1 MMSSYS
7 LQLNVRHLQIV
18 RPIIST
24 IVILGLLVA
33 SPLSVAQQEALVK
46 PVSSVKSVSSNKPVS
61 SVKQGSLVEQEAPTV
76 NEGATP
82 RLVSI
87 DWTHTETLLALG
99 VVPVAVAQ
107 IADYNSWVKSPE
119 IPPTVADVGLRTQP
133 NLERIHELKP
143 DKILLSPM
151 FSTLETQLSK
161 IAPVTTIGLYRSGDV
176 DWSALETVTRK
187 LAEVSEK
194 QPQAEVLIQKAN
206 AEMDRLGSQLP
217 NNAPAMLM
225 VQFMDTNHVRVF
237 GDNSLYKASVNKIG
251 LESAWKGQTNA
262 WGYSL
267 VGVDQ
272 LIGVKGQI
280 VIISP
285 MPAGTEEHLK
295 TNQFWQYIVK
305 ESGYPALQVPAVW
318 SFGAIPSAT
327 RFAKFIA
334 SELNG
339 GSTL

>member
-1 MMSSYS
+1 MMFSRYLQPSFGRMNIRHSVISSLVCAS
-7 LQLNVRHLQIV
+7 LLAVTPV
-18 RPIIST
+18 
-24 IVILGLLVA
+24 
-33 SPLSVAQQEALVK
+33 SVAENGTFD
-46 PVSSVKSVSSNKPVS
+46 VSADPS
-61 SVKQGSLVEQEAPTV
+61 
-76 NEGATP
+76 P

-99 VVPVAVAQ
+99 VTPVAVAQ
-107 IADYNSWVKSPE
+107 IPDYNSWVKSPE
-119 IPPTVADVGLRTQP
+119 IPQTVADVGLRTQP

-176 DWSALETVTRK
+176 DWSALERVTRQ

-194 QPQAEVLIQKAN
+194 EPQAETLIAQAN
-206 AEMDRLGSQLP
+206 AEMGRLRAQLP

-237 GDNSLYKASVNKIG
+237 GNNSLYKASVNKIG

-267 VGVDQ
+267 VGIDQ
-272 LIGVKGQI
+272 LIGVDGQI

-285 MPAGTEEHLK
+285 MPAGTEDSLK
-295 TNQFWQYIVK
+295 QNQFWQYIVK
-305 ESGYPALQVPAVW
+305 ESGHPALQVPAVW
-318 SFGAIPSAT
+318 SFGSIPSAT
-327 RFAKFIA
+327 RFSRFIV
-334 SELNG
+334 SELNQG
-339 GSTL
+339 GVQ

>member
-1 MMSSYS
+1 MMFSRYLQPSFRRMNIRHSVISSLVCAS
-7 LQLNVRHLQIV
+7 LLA
-18 RPIIST
+18 
-24 IVILGLLVA
+24 VI
-33 SPLSVAQQEALVK
+33 
-46 PVSSVKSVSSNKPVS
+46 PVSATEKDMLDVSA
-61 SVKQGSLVEQEAPTV
+61 APS
-76 NEGATP
+76 P

-99 VVPVAVAQ
+99 VTPVAVAQ
-107 IADYNSWVKSPE
+107 IPDYNSWVKSPE
-119 IPPTVADVGLRTQP
+119 IPQTVADVGLRTQP

-176 DWSALETVTRK
+176 DWSALERVTRQ

-194 QPQAEVLIQKAN
+194 EPQAETLIAQAN
-206 AEMDRLGSQLP
+206 AEMGRLGTQLP

-237 GDNSLYKASVNKIG
+237 GNNSLYKASVNKIG

-267 VGVDQ
+267 VGIDQ
-272 LIGVKGQI
+272 LIGVDGQI

-285 MPAGTEEHLK
+285 MPAGTEESLK
-295 TNQFWQYIVK
+295 QNQFWQYIVK

-318 SFGAIPSAT
+318 SFGSIPSAT
-327 RFAKFIA
+327 RFARFVV
-334 SELNG
+334 SELNQG
-339 GSTL
+339 GVL

>member
-1 MMSSYS
+1 MMLKQSFQSIFHRSHVTRNLISRVVISS
-7 LQLNVRHLQIV
+7 V
-18 RPIIST
+18 
-24 IVILGLLVA
+24 LVF
-33 SPLSVAQQEALVK
+33 SPLALANQDT
-46 PVSSVKSVSSNKPVS
+46 SELND
-61 SVKQGSLVEQEAPTV
+61 GDR
-76 NEGATP
+76 P

-99 VVPVAVAQ
+99 VTPIAVAQ
-107 IADYNSWVKSPE
+107 IPDYNSWVKSPQ

-206 AEMDRLGSQLP
+206 TEMDRLGSLLP
-217 NNAPAMLM
+217 NSAPAMLM

-251 LESAWKGQTNA
+251 LESAWTGQTNA

-285 MPAGTEEHLK
+285 MPAGTEESLK
-295 TNQFWQYIVK
+295 ANQFWQYIVK

-327 RFAKFIA
+327 RFARFIV
-334 SELNG
+334 SELNQG
-339 GSTL
+339 DVL

>member
-1 MMSSYS
+1 MMFSRY
-7 LQLNVRHLQIV
+7 LQPSFGRMNIKH
-18 RPIIST
+18 
-24 IVILGLLVA
+24 
-33 SPLSVAQQEALVK
+33 SV
-46 PVSSVKSVSSNKPVS
+46 VSSLVCASLLAVIPVYATQKDMLDVSA
-61 SVKQGSLVEQEAPTV
+61 APS
-76 NEGATP
+76 P

-99 VVPVAVAQ
+99 VTPVAVAQ
-107 IADYNSWVKSPE
+107 TLDYNSWVKSPE
-119 IPPTVADVGLRTQP
+119 IPQTVADVGLRTQP

-176 DWSALETVTRK
+176 DWSALERVTRQ

-194 QPQAEVLIQKAN
+194 EPQAEALIEQAN
-206 AEMDRLGSQLP
+206 AEMDRLSTKLP
-217 NNAPAMLM
+217 DNAPPMLM

-237 GDNSLYKASVNKIG
+237 GNNSLYKASVNKIG
-251 LESAWKGQTNA
+251 LESAWKRQTNA

-267 VGVDQ
+267 VGLDQ
-272 LIGVKGQI
+272 LIGVDGQI

-285 MPAGTEEHLK
+285 MPAGTEESLK
-295 TNQFWQYIVK
+295 QNQFWQYIVK

-318 SFGAIPSAT
+318 SFGSIPSAT
-327 RFAKFIA
+327 RFARFIV
-334 SELNG
+334 SELNQG
-339 GSTL
+339 VVQ

>member
-1 MMSSYS
+1 MMFKQSFQSILYRSHVTRTLISSVVISS
-7 LQLNVRHLQIV
+7 LLAV
-18 RPIIST
+18 T
-24 IVILGLLVA
+24 
-33 SPLSVAQQEALVK
+33 
-46 PVSSVKSVSSNKPVS
+46 PVSAAQKDMLDVSADPS
-61 SVKQGSLVEQEAPTV
+61 
-76 NEGATP
+76 P

-99 VVPVAVAQ
+99 VKPVAVAQ
-107 IADYNSWVKSPE
+107 IPDYNSWVRSPQ

-194 QPQAEVLIQKAN
+194 QSQAEVLIKGAN

-217 NNAPAMLM
+217 KNAPAMLM

-285 MPAGTEEHLK
+285 MPAGTEESLK
-295 TNQFWQYIVK
+295 ANQFWQYIVK

-327 RFAKFIA
+327 RFARFIV
-334 SELNG
+334 SELNQG
-339 GSTL
+339 DLL

>member
-1 MMSSYS
+1 MMFNRYLKRNLCCSGTSRLLISSITLSS
-7 LQLNVRHLQIV
+7 LLAV
-18 RPIIST
+18 
-24 IVILGLLVA
+24 
-33 SPLSVAQQEALVK
+33 SPLSLANQISPANQETA
-46 PVSSVKSVSSNKPVS
+46 
-61 SVKQGSLVEQEAPTV
+61 
-76 NEGATP
+76 ATSESAEP

-99 VVPVAVAQ
+99 VTPVAVAQ
-107 IADYNSWVKSPE
+107 IPDYNSWVKSPE
-119 IPPTVADVGLRTQP
+119 IPQAVADVGLRTQP

-151 FSTLETQLSK
+151 FSTLEAQLSK

-176 DWSALETVTRK
+176 DWSALEVATRK

-194 QPQAEVLIQKAN
+194 ESQAEDLIREAN
-206 AEMDRLGSQLP
+206 DEMELLGSQLP
-217 NNAPAMLM
+217 SDAPAMLM

-237 GDNSLYKASVNKIG
+237 GDNSLYKASINKIG
-251 LESAWKGQTNA
+251 LRSAWKGQTNA

-267 VGVDQ
+267 VGIDQ
-272 LIGVKGQI
+272 LIGVDGQI

-285 MPAGTEEHLK
+285 MPAGTEESLK

-305 ESGYPALQVPAVW
+305 ESGYSALQVPAVW

-327 RFAKFIA
+327 RFARFIV
-334 SELNG
+334 SELNQG
-339 GSTL
+339 DAL

>member
-1 MMSSYS
+1 MMFKQPFQSRLQRSYVTRTLISS
-7 LQLNVRHLQIV
+7 VV
-18 RPIIST
+18 ISS
-24 IVILGLLVA
+24 LLVF
-33 SPLSVAQQEALVK
+33 SPLLLA
-46 PVSSVKSVSSNKPVS
+46 
-61 SVKQGSLVEQEAPTV
+61 KQDMPEMNDDDQ
-76 NEGATP
+76 P

-99 VVPVAVAQ
+99 VTPVAVAQ
-107 IADYNSWVKSPE
+107 IPDYNSWVKSPE
-119 IPPTVADVGLRTQP
+119 IPQAVADVGLRTQP

-151 FSTLETQLSK
+151 FSTLEAQLSK

-176 DWSALETVTRK
+176 DWFALEVATRK

-194 QPQAEVLIQKAN
+194 ESQAEDLIREAN
-206 AEMDRLGSQLP
+206 DEMELLGSQLP
-217 NNAPAMLM
+217 DNAPAMLM

-237 GDNSLYKASVNKIG
+237 GDNSLYKASINKIG

-267 VGVDQ
+267 VGIDQ
-272 LIGVKGQI
+272 LIGVDGQI

-285 MPAGTEEHLK
+285 MPAGTEERLK

-305 ESGYPALQVPAVW
+305 ESGYSELQVPAVW

-327 RFAKFIA
+327 RFARFIV
-334 SELNG
+334 SELNQG
-339 GSTL
+339 DVL

>member
-1 MMSSYS
+1 MMLKHSFQSILQRSHVIRTLISSVVISSVAISS
-7 LQLNVRHLQIV
+7 LL
-18 RPIIST
+18 
-24 IVILGLLVA
+24 A
-33 SPLSVAQQEALVK
+33 FSPLSLA
-46 PVSSVKSVSSNKPVS
+46 
-61 SVKQGSLVEQEAPTV
+61 KQGTTELNDSDR
-76 NEGATP
+76 P
-82 RLVSI
+82 RLVAI

-99 VVPVAVAQ
+99 VTPVAVAQ
-107 IADYNSWVKSPE
+107 IPDYNSWVKSPK

-151 FSTLETQLSK
+151 FSTLESRLSK
-161 IAPVTTIGLYRSGDV
+161 IVPVTTIGLYRSGDV

-187 LAEVSEK
+187 LAEISEK

-206 AEMDRLGSQLP
+206 TEMDRLGSQLP

-285 MPAGTEEHLK
+285 MPAGTEESLK
-295 TNQFWQYIVK
+295 ANQFWQYIVK

-327 RFAKFIA
+327 RFARFIV
-334 SELNG
+334 SELNQG
-339 GSTL
+339 HVL

>member
-1 MMSSYS
+1 MSIKHSVISS
-7 LQLNVRHLQIV
+7 LVCA
-18 RPIIST
+18 S
-24 IVILGLLVA
+24 LLAVT
-33 SPLSVAQQEALVK
+33 PVSVAENGTFG
-46 PVSSVKSVSSNKPVS
+46 VSADPS
-61 SVKQGSLVEQEAPTV
+61 
-76 NEGATP
+76 P

-99 VVPVAVAQ
+99 VKPVAVAQ
-107 IADYNSWVKSPE
+107 IPDYNSWVKSPE
-119 IPPTVADVGLRTQP
+119 IPQTVADVGLRTQP
-133 NLERIHELKP
+133 NLERIHELNP

-176 DWSALETVTRK
+176 DWSALERVTRQ
-187 LAEVSEK
+187 LAEISEK
-194 QPQAEVLIQKAN
+194 EPQAETLIAQAN
-206 AEMDRLGSQLP
+206 AEMGRLGTQLP

-237 GDNSLYKASVNKIG
+237 GNNSLYKASVNKIG

-267 VGVDQ
+267 VGIDQ
-272 LIGVKGQI
+272 LIGVDGQI

-285 MPAGTEEHLK
+285 MPAGTEESLK
-295 TNQFWQYIVK
+295 QNQFWQYIVK

-318 SFGAIPSAT
+318 SFGSIPSAT
-327 RFAKFIA
+327 RFARFVV
-334 SELNG
+334 SELNQG
-339 GSTL
+339 GVL

>member
-1 MMSSYS
+1 MMLKHSFQSILHRSHVTRTLISSVVISS
-7 LQLNVRHLQIV
+7 LLAVTPV
-18 RPIIST
+18 
-24 IVILGLLVA
+24 
-33 SPLSVAQQEALVK
+33 SVAQKDMLD
-46 PVSSVKSVSSNKPVS
+46 VSSDPS
-61 SVKQGSLVEQEAPTV
+61 
-76 NEGATP
+76 P

-99 VVPVAVAQ
+99 VNPVAAAQ
-107 IADYNSWVKSPE
+107 IPDYNSWVKSPK

-151 FSTLETQLSK
+151 FSMLETQLSK

-206 AEMDRLGSQLP
+206 AEMDRLGLQLP

-285 MPAGTEEHLK
+285 MPAGTEESLK
-295 TNQFWQYIVK
+295 ANQFWQYIVK

-327 RFAKFIA
+327 RFARFIV
-334 SELNG
+334 SELNQG
-339 GSTL
+339 DVL

>member
-1 MMSSYS
+1 MMLSRYLQPSFRRMNIGHSVISSLVCAS
-7 LQLNVRHLQIV
+7 
-18 RPIIST
+18 
-24 IVILGLLVA
+24 LLV
-33 SPLSVAQQEALVK
+33 VT
-46 PVSSVKSVSSNKPVS
+46 PVSATEKDMLDVSADL
-61 SVKQGSLVEQEAPTV
+61 G
-76 NEGATP
+76 P

-99 VVPVAVAQ
+99 VKPVAVAQ
-107 IADYNSWVKSPE
+107 IPDYNSWVKSPV
-119 IPPTVADVGLRTQP
+119 IPQTVADVGLRTQP

-176 DWSALETVTRK
+176 DWSALERVTRQ

-194 QPQAEVLIQKAN
+194 EPEAEALIEQAN
-206 AEMDRLGSQLP
+206 SEMNRLGTQLP
-217 NNAPAMLM
+217 NNRPAMLM

-237 GDNSLYKASVNKIG
+237 GNNSLYKASVNKIG

-285 MPAGTEEHLK
+285 MPAGTEESLK
-295 TNQFWQYIVK
+295 ANQFWQYIVK

-327 RFAKFIA
+327 RFARFIV
-334 SELNG
+334 SELNQG
-339 GSTL
+339 DVL